1 MKKIFSLL
9 VGFFLF
15 CSVSF
20 AGNYTLNDDNVN
32 ALIEDASEMSIL
44 EIKNTFSANEAMSAA
59 AFNLS
64 PTIDDEVLVAFV
76 LCLVFGGLGIHRVY
90 MGGSPILVLY
100 YIITC
105 GGIFGVVTL
114 IDLVSLIIKM
124 VNDEGIGSYG
134 GNDAFFGWK

>member
-1 MKKIFSLL
+1 
-9 VGFFLF
+9 
-15 CSVSF
+15 
-20 AGNYTLNDDNVN
+20 
-32 ALIEDASEMSIL
+32 MSIL

-76 LCLVFGGLGIHRVY
+76 LCLVFGGLGVHRVY

-105 GGIFGVVTL
+105 GGIFGLVSL

>member
-20 AGNYTLNDDNVN
+20 AGNYTLNHDNVN

-105 GGIFGVVTL
+105 GGIFGLVSL